1 LGFDFDFYLFITYI
15 PLYMD
20 SEPKPPSASCVYPY
34 LDRSFTIELALFMFF
49 GPVLASLWFIVTFYY
64 FYSGQISIPV
74 LRSAIYFTITFLFAR
89 IFYGNVRTISQS
101 KSVVIEDGKI
111 LKRSGRGITGF
122 ANCADV
128 TGIRKLKIPFMKR
141 WMALETQ
148 KELFLIPLGVR
159 GGCGMVDRIFR
170 DMQEQGSFLENAGAI
185 RERLRDIARKINVLY
200 DLRARNMPNLFKAAT
215 AAALLNCLASA
226 HYWDRGLM
234 FTLLYGILG
243 MFLQISAYLAAEKL
257 HLRKIIKNGDDN
269 AGGRYLLFGLSA
281 LLLGMIA
288 GILVTQPAG

>member
-1 LGFDFDFYLFITYI
+1 
-15 PLYMD
+15 MD
-20 SEPKPPSASCVYPY
+20 SEPEELRYIYPY
-34 LDRSFTIELALFMFF
+34 LDRSFTVELALFMFF

-64 FYSGQISIPV
+64 FYSGQISMPV

-89 IFYGNVRTISQS
+89 IFYGNVRAISQS

-111 LKRSGRGITGF
+111 LKRSGRGITGL
-122 ANCADV
+122 ANCSDV
-128 TGIRKLKIPFMKR
+128 TGIRRLKIPFMKR

-148 KELFLIPLGVR
+148 KELFLVPLRVR
-159 GGCGMVDRIFR
+159 GGRGMVDKIFNGI
-170 DMQEQGSFLENAGAI
+170 QEQGSFFENAGAI
-185 RERLRDIARKINVLY
+185 RERLRNIARKINVLY
-200 DLRARNMPNLFKAAT
+200 DLRAQNMPNLFKAAT

-234 FTLLYGILG
+234 FTLRYGILG
-243 MFLQISAYLAAEKL
+243 MLLQIAAYLAAEKL

-269 AGGRYLLFGLSA
+269 AGGAGGENARCGGHYLLFGLSA